1 MIDCKEIECK
11 IVRVAHD
18 RGRKTGGLLKLYR
31 DGVEIP
37 TARNIWIN
45 FIIIN
50 DETTP
55 YHVDSMNLIN
65 GKAYDVVIVDGGGL
79 CHYNGLRKRLQQT
92 AYAIQHGEPLPA
104 DTQEIY
110 DYNEEQRRKAEAEQK
125 IEMPDLSHRLFGRAR
140 HWCLSQL
147 SDPSK
152 QELYRKKYSLR
163 RGDKFTEEQLYDI
176 FYELMESK
184 N

>member
-1 MIDCKEIECK
+1 MIDCKEIVCK

-31 DGVEIP
+31 HGVEIP

-65 GKAYDVVIVDGGGL
+65 GKAYDVVIVDGDGL

-92 AYAIQHGEPLPA
+92 AYAMQHGEPLPA
-104 DTQEIY
+104 DTLEL
-110 DYNEEQRRKAEAEQK
+110 DAYNEECRRRAAAAPKVEK
-125 IEMPDLSHRLFGRAR
+125 PDMSRRLRGNAR
-140 HWCLSQL
+140 HWTLAQL
-147 SDPSK
+147 SNPSK
-152 QELYRKKYSLR
+152 NGFYKKKFNVPN
-163 RGDKFTEEQLYDI
+163 DTKFTEEQLYEI
-176 FYELMESK
+176 FWDLMEGM